1 MSDDLTFT
9 QACADRLGFGW
20 SIRGSPI
27 ATIRSTVFQLLG
39 GKPKSV
45 AEIETKLTAY
55 RFDANALSPEEKAR
69 LFSILVE

>member
-1 MSDDLTFT
+1 MSDNLTFI
-9 QACADRLGFGW
+9 QSCADRLGFGW

-45 AEIETKLTAY
+45 AEIEMKLAAY
-55 RFDANALSPEEKAR
+55 RFDASALSAEEKAR
-69 LFSILVE
+69 LFAILVE